1 MRTDKVIPLRQHAIG
16 CLLAFGMAAC
26 LLAGPAVASPAPGL
40 SGLDLRLT
48 PSDVAPPEA
57 APPLN
62 SAEDADLHRQNV
74 PEIVGEID
82 QVQRS
87 EPPQKRTPGTGP
99 LENLSG
105 SQGMLKELLENKT
118 IPLFR
123 VSVPPPF

>member
-1 MRTDKVIPLRQHAIG
+1 MTTDKVIPFGQHAFG
-16 CLLAFGMAAC
+16 CLVAFGMTAC
-26 LLAGPAVASPAPGL
+26 LLVGPTAASPAPSL
-40 SGLDLRLT
+40 SELDLQLN
-48 PSDVAPPEA
+48 PSDVALPKAARPPSSSE
-57 APPLN
+57 N
-62 SAEDADLHRQNV
+62 SDLHGQNV

-87 EPPQKRTPGTGP
+87 ETPQKRTPGTGP
-99 LENLSG
+99 LENLSA

>member
-1 MRTDKVIPLRQHAIG
+1 MQRAMPLGQHAFG
-16 CLLAFGMAAC
+16 CLLAIGMTVGV
-26 LLAGPAVASPAPGL
+26 LAGPAGATQAQRL
-40 SGLDLRLT
+40 SGLDLRLG
-48 PSDVAPPEA
+48 PKDVAPSQA
-57 APPLN
+57 APLP
-62 SAEDADLHRQNV
+62 SAPEDADPQDQNL

-87 EPPQKRTPGTGP
+87 SAPQKRMPGAGP

>member
-1 MRTDKVIPLRQHAIG
+1 MATQRSMLVGQQAFG
-16 CLLAFGMAAC
+16 CLLAVGMTVGV
-26 LLAGPAVASPAPGL
+26 LAGPAGATQAQRL
-40 SGLDLRLT
+40 SSLDLRLG

-57 APPLN
+57 APLP
-62 SAEDADLHRQNV
+62 SAPEDADLQHQNL
-74 PEIVGEID
+74 PEIVGETD

-87 EPPQKRTPGTGP
+87 SVPQKRMPGAGP
-99 LENLSG
+99 FESLSG

>member
-1 MRTDKVIPLRQHAIG
+1 MQRAMSLGQHAFG
-16 CLLAFGMAAC
+16 CLLAIGMTVGV
-26 LLAGPAVASPAPGL
+26 LAGPAGATQAQRL
-40 SGLDLRLT
+40 SGLDLRLG
-48 PSDVAPPEA
+48 PKDVAPPAEA
-57 APPLN
+57 TPLPSAP
-62 SAEDADLHRQNV
+62 EDADPQDQNL

-87 EPPQKRTPGTGP
+87 SAPQKRMPGAGP